1 MTTEECTPRH
11 IAEEKRLIEV
21 CSAAC
26 RYHDEGKKIPI
37 EWIREIRDLASS
49 ILVITPQKVDERR
62 KVAQMYEKILQSRY

>member
-1 MTTEECTPRH
+1 MTKPPLGCTPRN

-37 EWIREIRDLASS
+37 EWIREIRDLTDS
-49 ILVITPQKVDERR
+49 LLMV
-62 KVAQMYEKILQSRY
+62 YE